1 MALEVLA
8 QEVGPPDFIACDK
21 EGSFVQFAKLL
32 DENGIQKLEDK
43 HQIQFRFIV
52 PNAHF
57 TTGLV
62 ERRMRMVHDFM
73 GKLDMQGTGLMV
85 AEITLMFQYVACK
98 INNIP
103 YGVKNIHT
111 YSEGKI
117 EQLRQND
124 ELIMFIRPADW
135 MQFQTP
141 NGLNFRSIN
150 NTRGKAI
157 STTMDKLDAMK
168 EFRKDEIFELLNQQ
182 YPNMEFQQPKEVREN
197 SIVLI
202 RNIGNEP
209 KREPLKF
216 ARVERIHESRDNAQR
231 VVTLTYNNIR
241 MNKNGDWIGTP
252 VTVDRSVNDLVLV
265 DNALNDSMLGSR
277 LAAKKDE
284 SCEKKK
290 IANDDEIS
298 KDNIMNDDKALEI
311 TNPETSNTDND
322 DSINTIEKD
331 DDNKEA
337 EEDPEPRTVI
347 DENDDGENR
356 SGTEVRK
363 STRKRVQRMIIEAD
377 DIGDCDTKND
387 PDYRG

>member
-1 MALEVLA
+1 
-8 QEVGPPDFIACDK
+8 
-21 EGSFVQFAKLL
+21 
-32 DENGIQKLEDK
+32 
-43 HQIQFRFIV
+43 
-52 PNAHF
+52 
-57 TTGLV
+57 
-62 ERRMRMVHDFM
+62 M
-73 GKLDMQGTGLMV
+73 G
-85 AEITLMFQYVACK
+85 
-98 INNIP
+98 

-111 YSEGKI
+111 YSEEKI
-117 EQLRQND
+117 EQLRQSD

-182 YPNMEFQQPKEVREN
+182 YPNMEFQQPKKVREN

-216 ARVERIHESRDNAQR
+216 ARVERIHKLRDNAQR

-241 MNKNGDWIGTP
+241 MSKNGDWIGTP

-265 DNALNDSMLGSR
+265 YNALNDSMLGSR
-277 LAAKKDE
+277 VTAKKDE
-284 SCEKKK
+284 LCEGEK

-298 KDNIMNDDKALEI
+298 KDNTVNVDEAPEI
-311 TNPETSNTDND
+311 TNPETSDAHND
-322 DSINTIEKD
+322 DIINTIEED
-331 DDNKEA
+331 DNNKEA
-337 EEDPEPRTVI
+337 P
-347 DENDDGENR
+347 
-356 SGTEVRK
+356 
-363 STRKRVQRMIIEAD
+363 
-377 DIGDCDTKND
+377 C
-387 PDYRG
+387 